1 MSVEVIM
8 PKAGVAMEEGTIVS
22 WLKQEGEEV
31 KIGEPILEITTDK
44 VNMEI
49 ESEGEGTLAVIIH
62 KEEGEVLPVFT
73 VIGVIAEKG
82 ENQEEVKAKYL
93 SGNVSKEDTVK
104 ENQNIEV
111 KEEKIN
117 KKECNHDYDV
127 VVIGGGPGGYLS
139 ALKAALLGG
148 RVALVEENILG
159 GTCLNRGCI
168 PTKTYIKTAEILEE
182 IDQLSKRGVKVTVDK
197 EQDIKKAIKYKNRVV
212 KKLTAGV
219 GGLLKS
225 RDVDVFNLKASVK
238 EEHKVILSDGKV
250 LDTENIIIATGSKVR
265 ILPIKGIESN
275 LIITSTEALDLETVP
290 EELVI
295 IGGGVIG
302 CEFAE
307 IFNSRGSKVTIVEME
322 DRVIPRMDKEL
333 SESLKYSLSKKGI
346 NVLTKK
352 KVSEFKEEGNN
363 ILVCIEGEEPI
374 KADLC
379 LYAIGRE
386 ANLSG
391 IEDLDIKIDKG
402 SIVVNSKMET
412 SMPSIYA
419 VGDVTGGVMLAHAAF
434 KMGEVA
440 ASNALGV
447 NKEVDLGALPSCV
460 YTIPEVAAVG
470 ITEEDARKKYNVK
483 VGKFNFAG
491 NGRALASGQE
501 QGYVKV
507 VADAKYGEIL
517 GIHMFGCGVA
527 ELINHAASFKALEIP
542 TDEASE
548 LIFGHPCTSEALM
561 EALADVNGECLH
573 LPKNKSKHKLLI

>member
-49 ESEGEGTLAVIIH
+49 ESEGEGTLAAIIH

-93 SGNVSKEDTVK
+93 SGNVSKEDIFE
-104 ENQNIEV
+104 ENQNIEA

-225 RDVDVFNLKASVK
+225 RDVEVFNLKASVK

-322 DRVIPRMDKEL
+322 DRVIPKMDKDL

-363 ILVCIEGEEPI
+363 ILVCIEDEEPI

-412 SMPSIYA
+412 SIPSIYA

-440 ASNALGV
+440 ASNALGM

-460 YTIPEVAAVG
+460 YTIPEVASVG

-542 TDEASE
+542 VDEASE

-573 LPKNKSKHKLLI
+573 LPKK

>member
-363 ILVCIEGEEPI
+363 ILVCIEGEVPI

-412 SMPSIYA
+412 SIPSIYA

-460 YTIPEVAAVG
+460 YTIPEVASVG

-573 LPKNKSKHKLLI
+573 LPKK

>member
-82 ENQEEVKAKYL
+82 ENQEEVKAKYS
-93 SGNVSKEDTVK
+93 SGNISKEDIVE
-104 ENQNIEV
+104 ENQNTEV

-197 EQDIKKAIKYKNRVV
+197 EQDIKKSIKYKNRVV

-290 EELVI
+290 EKLVI

-412 SMPSIYA
+412 SIPSIYA

-460 YTIPEVAAVG
+460 YTIPEVASVG

-527 ELINHAASFKALEIP
+527 ELINHAAAFKALEIP

-573 LPKNKSKHKLLI
+573 LPKK

>member
-1 MSVEVIM
+1 
-8 PKAGVAMEEGTIVS
+8 MEEGTIVS

-290 EELVI
+290 EKLVI

-412 SMPSIYA
+412 SIPSIYA

-460 YTIPEVAAVG
+460 YTIPEVASVG

-573 LPKNKSKHKLLI
+573 LPKK

>member
-82 ENQEEVKAKYL
+82 ENQEEVKAKYS
-93 SGNVSKEDTVK
+93 SGNISKEDIVE
-104 ENQNIEV
+104 ENQNTEV

-412 SMPSIYA
+412 SIPSIYA

-460 YTIPEVAAVG
+460 YTIPEVASVG

-573 LPKNKSKHKLLI
+573 LPKK

>member
-8 PKAGVAMEEGTIVS
+8 PKAGVDMEEGTIVS

-412 SMPSIYA
+412 SIPSIYA

-460 YTIPEVAAVG
+460 YTIPEVASVG

-573 LPKNKSKHKLLI
+573 LPKK

>member
-391 IEDLDIKIDKG
+391 IEELDIKIDKG

-412 SMPSIYA
+412 SIPSIYA

-460 YTIPEVAAVG
+460 YTIPEVASVG

-542 TDEASE
+542 IDEASE

-573 LPKNKSKHKLLI
+573 LPKK

>member
-159 GTCLNRGCI
+159 GTCLYRGCI

-412 SMPSIYA
+412 SIPSIYA

-460 YTIPEVAAVG
+460 YTIPEVASVG

-507 VADAKYGEIL
+507 VANAKYGEIL

-573 LPKNKSKHKLLI
+573 LPKK

>member
-333 SESLKYSLSKKGI
+333 SESLKCSLSKKGV

-412 SMPSIYA
+412 SIPSIYA

-460 YTIPEVAAVG
+460 YTIPEVASVG

-573 LPKNKSKHKLLI
+573 LPKK

>member
-225 RDVDVFNLKASVK
+225 RDVEVFNLKASVK

-290 EELVI
+290 EKLVI

-412 SMPSIYA
+412 SIPSIYA

-460 YTIPEVAAVG
+460 YTIPEVASVG

-573 LPKNKSKHKLLI
+573 LPKK

>member
-412 SMPSIYA
+412 SIPSIYA

-460 YTIPEVAAVG
+460 YTIPEVASVG

-517 GIHMFGCGVA
+517 GIHMLGCGVA

-573 LPKNKSKHKLLI
+573 LPKK

>member
-93 SGNVSKEDTVK
+93 SGNVSKEDIVE

-363 ILVCIEGEEPI
+363 ILVCIEGEVPI

-412 SMPSIYA
+412 SIPSIYA

-460 YTIPEVAAVG
+460 YTIPEVASVG

-573 LPKNKSKHKLLI
+573 LSLIHI

>member
-82 ENQEEVKAKYL
+82 ENQEEVKAKYS
-93 SGNVSKEDTVK
+93 SGNISKEDIVE
-104 ENQNIEV
+104 ENQNTEV

-225 RDVDVFNLKASVK
+225 RDVEVFNLKASVK

-265 ILPIKGIESN
+265 VLPIKGIESN

-333 SESLKYSLSKKGI
+333 SESLKYSFSKKGI

-412 SMPSIYA
+412 SIPSIYA

-440 ASNALGV
+440 ASNALGM

-460 YTIPEVAAVG
+460 YTIPEVASVG

-527 ELINHAASFKALEIP
+527 ELINHAAAFKALEIP

-573 LPKNKSKHKLLI
+573 LPKK

>member
-93 SGNVSKEDTVK
+93 SGNVSKEDIVE
-104 ENQNIEV
+104 ENQNTEV

-117 KKECNHDYDV
+117 KKEYNHDYDV

-225 RDVDVFNLKASVK
+225 RDVEVFNLKASVK

-275 LIITSTEALDLETVP
+275 LIITSTKALDLETVP

-412 SMPSIYA
+412 SIPSIYA

-460 YTIPEVAAVG
+460 YTIPEVASVG

-527 ELINHAASFKALEIP
+527 ELINHAAAFKALEIP

-573 LPKNKSKHKLLI
+573 LPKK

>member
-93 SGNVSKEDTVK
+93 SGNVSKEDIVE
-104 ENQNIEV
+104 ENQNTEV

-117 KKECNHDYDV
+117 KKEYNHDYDV

-225 RDVDVFNLKASVK
+225 RDVEVFNLKASVK

-412 SMPSIYA
+412 SIPSIYA

-460 YTIPEVAAVG
+460 YTIPEVASVG

-527 ELINHAASFKALEIP
+527 ELINHAAAFKALEIP

-573 LPKNKSKHKLLI
+573 LPKK

>member
-412 SMPSIYA
+412 SIPSIYA

-434 KMGEVA
+434 KMGEIA

-460 YTIPEVAAVG
+460 YTIPEVASVG

-573 LPKNKSKHKLLI
+573 LPKK

>member
-82 ENQEEVKAKYL
+82 ENQEEVKAKYS
-93 SGNVSKEDTVK
+93 SGNISKEDIVE
-104 ENQNIEV
+104 ENQNTEV

-225 RDVDVFNLKASVK
+225 RDVEVFNLKASVK

-333 SESLKYSLSKKGI
+333 SESLKYSFSKKGI

-412 SMPSIYA
+412 SIPSIYA

-440 ASNALGV
+440 ASNALGM

-460 YTIPEVAAVG
+460 YTIPEVASVG

-573 LPKNKSKHKLLI
+573 LPKK

>member
-82 ENQEEVKAKYL
+82 ENQEEIKAKYL
-93 SGNVSKEDTVK
+93 SGDVPKEDA
-104 ENQNIEV
+104 IEEKQSV
-111 KEEKIN
+111 EDKEEKVN

-127 VVIGGGPGGYLS
+127 VVIGGGPGGYLA

-148 RVALVEENILG
+148 KVALVEENVLG

-225 RDVDVFNLKASVK
+225 RNVEVFNLKASVK

-265 ILPIKGIESN
+265 VLPIKGIESN

-322 DRVIPRMDKEL
+322 DRIIPRMDKEL
-333 SESLKYSLSKKGI
+333 SESLNYSLNKKGI

-352 KVSEFKEEGNN
+352 KVSEFKEEGNK
-363 ILVCIEGEEPI
+363 ILVCIEGEETI

-379 LYAIGRE
+379 LYAIGRQ

-402 SIVVNSKMET
+402 SISVNSKMET
-412 SMPSIYA
+412 SIPSIYA

-434 KMGEVA
+434 KMGEAA
-440 ASNALGV
+440 ASNALGM
-447 NKEVDLGALPSCV
+447 NEEVDLSALPSCV
-460 YTIPEVAAVG
+460 YTIPEVASVG
-470 ITEEDARKKYNVK
+470 LTEEDARKKHNVN

-507 VADAKYGEIL
+507 IADAKYGEIL
-517 GIHMFGCGVA
+517 GVHMFGCGVA

-542 TDEASE
+542 ADEASE

-561 EALADVNGECLH
+561 EALADVSGECLH
-573 LPKNKSKHKLLI
+573 LPKK

>member
-49 ESEGEGTLAVIIH
+49 ESEGEGTLAAIIH

-82 ENQEEVKAKYL
+82 ENQGEVKAKYL
-93 SGNVSKEDTVK
+93 SGNVSKEDIVE
-104 ENQNIEV
+104 ENQNIEA

-182 IDQLSKRGVKVTVDK
+182 IDQLSKRGIKVTVDK

-225 RDVDVFNLKASVK
+225 RDVEVFNLKASVK

-322 DRVIPRMDKEL
+322 DRLIPKMDKDL

-363 ILVCIEGEEPI
+363 ILVCIEDEEPI

-412 SMPSIYA
+412 SIPSIYA

-440 ASNALGV
+440 ASNALGM

-460 YTIPEVAAVG
+460 YTIPEVASVG

-542 TDEASE
+542 ADEASE

-573 LPKNKSKHKLLI
+573 LPKK

>member
-182 IDQLSKRGVKVTVDK
+182 VDQLSKRGVKVTVDK

-412 SMPSIYA
+412 SIPSIYA

-460 YTIPEVAAVG
+460 YTIPEVASVG

-573 LPKNKSKHKLLI
+573 LPKK